1 MMSPR
6 FKKALDC
13 ENKICDFLEN
23 KLEMGIENVVFERGH
38 QTGRK
43 NKNRSQPI
51 VAQFS
56 FYKDKMNILK
66 KFKKLK
72 T

>member
-13 ENKICDFLEN
+13 ENKIYDFLEN

-38 QTGRK
+38 QTGTK